1 MTVSRN
7 FVPVVLGLALAA
19 FLLFGGPGLMVLAVG
34 AYFWHLAP
42 YRRGVHSEMSETHHS
57 IFLLQQDVLQTL
69 PGPRRAGR
77 YFLQLLLCVGLMFL
91 GLVRLE
97 NPGLVGSVLF
107 G

>member
-1 MTVSRN
+1 MTVNRN
-7 FVPVVLGLALAA
+7 FVLVVLGLALAI

-34 AYFWHLAP
+34 AFFWHLAP

-57 IFLLQQDVLQTL
+57 VFLLQQDALQTL
-69 PGPRRAGR
+69 PGPQRAGR
-77 YFLQLLLCVGLMFL
+77 YFLQLLLCVGLMIL

-97 NPGLVGSVLF
+97 NPGLVGSIFF

>member
-1 MTVSRN
+1 MTVNQN
-7 FVPVVLGLALAA
+7 FVPVVLGLALVV
-19 FLLFGGPGLMVLAVG
+19 FLLFGGLGLIVLAVG

-57 IFLLQQDVLQTL
+57 VFLLQQDALQTL

-77 YFLQLLLCVGLMFL
+77 YFVQLLLCVGLMIL
-91 GLVRLE
+91 GLIRLE
-97 NPGLVGSVLF
+97 NPGLVGLVLF